1 VTKLP
6 NSIQNRP
13 QCSPIHGLS
22 NLIRVLLGVKSS
34 LIAQGLTIAQIS
46 RIHPEEGLPG
56 GIFFNPKITILVN
69 FGGPLNE
76 KVWYILWL

>member
-1 VTKLP
+1 
-6 NSIQNRP
+6 
-13 QCSPIHGLS
+13 
-22 NLIRVLLGVKSS
+22 LGVRSS

-46 RIHPEEGLPG
+46 RIRPEEGLPD
-56 GIFFNPKITILVN
+56 GIFFNPKITILVT